1 MLSGIFCRLAQI
13 FRLELTDLEKE
24 LSKVYEPQEVESRI
38 YETWEKRGYFH
49 TERDPKKKPFTI
61 VMPPP
66 NVTGQL
72 HMGHAMDAALQ
83 DVLIRFK
90 RMQGYAALWLPGVD
104 HAGIATQI
112 KVEEELRKDGLTRYD
127 LGREKFLEKVW
138 DWKHKYGNRIVE
150 QQKKLGASCDW
161 ERARFTMDEGCSHA
175 VREVF
180 VNLYEKGLIYK
191 GSRIINWCPNC
202 VTALSDAEVE
212 YIDKPGHMW
221 HLRYPLTD
229 GSGDVV
235 VATTRPETMLG
246 DTGVAVNPAD
256 ARYKNLVGK
265 TCILPLVNKEIPI
278 VADDYVD
285 MEFGTGCVKMTPA
298 HDPNDFE
305 VGLRHNLEVVR
316 VLDDNGKINEFG
328 GKYQGLDRYEARKV
342 MLADLEA
349 GGYLVKIDDHAHNV
363 GTCYRC
369 HNDVEPIISAQWFVK
384 MQPLAK
390 EALEVVTNGS
400 TKFVPDRFTK
410 IYTNWMENVR
420 DWCIS
425 RQLWWGHQIP
435 AWYCADCGHMTVSR
449 EDAMACEKCGSHN
462 ITRDEDV
469 LDTWFSSALWPFE
482 TLGWPGDAE
491 DFKYFYPTDVLVTGY
506 DIIFFWVARMIF
518 SGCEQTGKTPFHTVL
533 IHGLVRDDK
542 GRKMSKSLG
551 NGIDPLE
558 MIEKYGSDALRMNM
572 VTANSPGNDMRF
584 YVERCEAMRNF
595 ANKIWNASRYVL
607 MNLKTDENKL
617 PVLDKL
623 ESADKWILSKL
634 NTLIAE
640 VTENLDKYELGIAVQ
655 KVYDF
660 IWDSYCDWYIELTK
674 ARLYA
679 DEEEPK
685 QTAISVL
692 VYVLD
697 QFLKLLHPFMPF
709 ITEEIWQAIPHE
721 GESIMIQS
729 WPVYHEDLNFKAE
742 EIAMETI
749 MNVIRAVRNRRAEM
763 NVPPSKKSTLYVVT
777 AKKDIFEQGA
787 AFITKLAYA
796 DQMIVSDAAPAGHED
811 MVSCVTADAEL
822 FIPMNELVDLEKEL
836 ERIGKEIEKA
846 KKNLQSIEGKL
857 TNENFVS
864 RAPEAVVNAEKE
876 KAEKARSLL
885 TQLEEAKKR
894 LQK

>member
-1 MLSGIFCRLAQI
+1 MAR
-13 FRLELTDLEKE
+13 ELPKIYDPKAVEEKLYQFWME
-24 LSKVYEPQEVESRI
+24 G
-38 YETWEKRGYFH
+38 GYFH
-49 TERDPKKKPFTI
+49 AERDPEKKPFTI

-90 RMQGYAALWLPGVD
+90 RMQGYSALWLPGVD

-112 KVEEELRKDGLTRYD
+112 KVEEELRKDGITRYD

-161 ERARFTMDEGCSHA
+161 DRSHFTMDANCSNA

-180 VNLYEKGLIYK
+180 VNLYEQGLIYK

-212 YIDKPGHMW
+212 YVDKPGNLW
-221 HLRYPLTD
+221 HIRYPLAD
-229 GSGDVV
+229 GTGEVI

-246 DTGVAVNPAD
+246 DTGVCVNPND
-256 ARYKNLVGK
+256 ERYQAIIGKNV
-265 TCILPLVNKEIPI
+265 ILPLMNKEIPV
-278 VADDYVD
+278 VADDYAEMD
-285 MEFGTGCVKMTPA
+285 FGTGCVKMTPA

-305 VGLRHNLEVVR
+305 VGLRHNLEVIR
-316 VLDDNGKINEFG
+316 VLNDNGVVNEFG
-328 GKYQGLDRYEARKV
+328 GKYEGLDRYEARKQIV
-342 MLADLEA
+342 ADLQEQ
-349 GGYLVKIDDHAHNV
+349 GYLVEIEPYSHNV

-369 HNDVEPIISAQWFVK
+369 HKDVEPIISAQWFVK
-384 MQPLAK
+384 MKPLAE
-390 EALEVVTNGS
+390 EALRVVYEGE

-410 IYTNWMENVR
+410 TYTNWMENVR

-449 EDAMACEKCGSHN
+449 EDATVCEKCGSKN

-482 TLGWPGDAE
+482 TLGWPNTDAE

-518 SGCEQTGKTPFHTVL
+518 SACKQTGKPPFHTVL

-572 VTANSPGNDMRF
+572 ITANSPGNDMRF

-595 ANKIWNASRYVL
+595 ANKLWNASRYVL
-607 MNLKTDENKL
+607 MNLEVEKNEL
-617 PVLDKL
+617 PDLSEL
-623 ESADKWILSKL
+623 ETADKWILSKL

-640 VTENLDKYELGIAVQ
+640 VTENLDKYELGVAEQ
-655 KVYDF
+655 KCYDF

-674 ARLYA
+674 SRLYSEDA
-679 DEEEPK
+679 QSK
-685 QTAISVL
+685 TVAQKVL

-697 QFLKLLHPFMPF
+697 QVLRLMHPFMPF

-721 GESIMIQS
+721 GDALIVAQ
-729 WPVYHEDLNFKAE
+729 WPKHREELSFKAE
-742 EIAMETI
+742 ETAMESI
-749 MNVIRAVRNRRAEM
+749 MNAIRAIRNRRAEM
-763 NVPPSKKSTLYVVT
+763 NVPPSKKCTLYIVT
-777 AKKDIFEQGA
+777 DKADIFTSGMG
-787 AFITKLAYA
+787 FITRLAYA
-796 DQMIVSDAAPAGHED
+796 DDVVIGVNAPEGYESMA
-811 MVSCVTADAEL
+811 SCVTHDAKL
-822 FIPMNELVDLEKEL
+822 YMPMSQLVDVEKEL
-836 ERIGKEIEKA
+836 ARIAKEKEKA
-846 KKNLQSIEGKL
+846 QKGLAGILGKL
-857 TNENFVS
+857 NNPGFVAK
-864 RAPEAVVNAEKE
+864 APEAVVAAERE
-876 KAEKARSLL
+876 KAAKYESLIQ
-885 TQLEEAKKR
+885 QLEESEATLKA
-894 LQK
+894 L